1 MEQERLQYELNK
13 KQKVLKMGAC
23 VADKIRAKK
32 GTKTCAAG
40 QLRTKNSNIT
50 IPQALQHH

>member
-32 GTKTCAAG
+32 GTKTCSAG
-40 QLRTKNSNIT
+40 
-50 IPQALQHH
+50 